1 MRRQILA
8 VAGRML
14 NALPEAL
21 KISSGLISGPNG
33 QQVLI
38 EQVAA
43 YAVYNDGRQL
53 MPTASWKAQQTPAT
67 LAAQRVEVEVD
78 TETGHLRSLNGIT
91 AVDVGLA
98 INTLL

>member
-43 YAVYNDGRQL
+43 YALYNDGRQL
-53 MPTASWKAQQTPAT
+53 MTTASWKVQQTPAT
-67 LAAQRVEVEVD
+67 FDAQGVEVEVD
-78 TETGHLRSLNGIT
+78 TETVNGRILHEIHALMVDLPLNP
-91 AVDVGLA
+91 L
-98 INTLL
+98 